1 MNREIIPCGSG
12 ARYVSADI
20 FRSPTRP
27 RSRPRPRPRRQF
39 VSSRSSPLF
48 SLLAICSIL
57 MRLLLAL
64 PLSRTTD
71 DGVGGDVNFTVFR
84 RTRSQSIGERD
95 GTGAKTGLLLSLSLS
110 LSNRQIIT
118 PLELRFSSR
127 IHGRPS
133 PETSN
138 DDALLYQRRAG
149 TVSVLKTLTDGEK
162 KSLVEFLY
170 LVSILAVF

>member
-1 MNREIIPCGSG
+1 M
-12 ARYVSADI
+12 ASAAMLI
-20 FRSPTRP
+20 
-27 RSRPRPRPRRQF
+27 
-39 VSSRSSPLF
+39 SRSFVALVHNRSENGTGRELKQGSF
-48 SLLAICSIL
+48 SLS
-57 MRLLLAL
+57 
-64 PLSRTTD
+64 
-71 DGVGGDVNFTVFR
+71 
-84 RTRSQSIGERD
+84 
-95 GTGAKTGLLLSLSLS
+95 LSLSLS

-138 DDALLYQRRAG
+138 DDALLHQRRAG

>member
-1 MNREIIPCGSG
+1 M
-12 ARYVSADI
+12 ASAAMLI
-20 FRSPTRP
+20 
-27 RSRPRPRPRRQF
+27 
-39 VSSRSSPLF
+39 SRSF
-48 SLLAICSIL
+48 V
-57 MRLLLAL
+57 AL
-64 PLSRTTD
+64 
-71 DGVGGDVNFTVFR
+71 VHN
-84 RTRSQSIGERD
+84 RSEN
-95 GTGAKTGLLLSLSLS
+95 GTGRELKQGSFSLSLS